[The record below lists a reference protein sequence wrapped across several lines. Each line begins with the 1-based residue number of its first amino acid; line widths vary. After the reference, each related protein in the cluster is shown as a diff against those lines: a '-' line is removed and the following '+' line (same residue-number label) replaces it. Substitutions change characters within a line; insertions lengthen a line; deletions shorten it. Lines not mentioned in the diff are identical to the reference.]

1 MNARLVLMS
10 TALFALTG
18 CSPHQPGVRP
28 SPPVSTSAPITSVSV
43 PNLKAAQPAA
53 GPSFSE
59 LNLAT
64 LDERTPVL
72 TYHDVIGSRRQKDA
86 VWFDCTVSEFEA
98 QMKFL
103 YQQGAHVITL
113 EQLRR
118 HLTTGERLP
127 DRAIALTF
135 DDNYQGVYDLA
146 VPLLKKYG
154 YPFAVFVHTDYVG
167 SRKGRP
173 KMTWAELRELD
184 QGGLAT
190 IGAHTMSHTADL
202 GLLPTA
208 RQDAELRGSKSALEA
223 RLGHPVTFLS
233 YPNGKA
239 NASAFERSR
248 LAGYTLGFME
258 KWGPVEQSPGIL
270 ALNRYIHIQL
280 PRAWAETYGPAP
292 LPEARTVTLTPPTP
306 VTTGHTVAAGLRLT
320 VRLGGRMVAQPA
332 DAQAAVNSTGL
343 STASP
348 DVLPVPLVTR
358 TADGVLNGPWKVQDS
373 AFVPAVDPA
382 RLAGRPLVLWNRER
396 LTVLPFVSE
405 RMNAALQLQAFMPE
419 LQGAFVAE
427 AWLVQEGRA
436 LSGEEIRRASS
447 TAISTRRSQVF
458 LGVTR
463 SGVLFLGRS
472 TVTVDAERLARAA
485 QAAGAQEA
493 VLIF

>member
-10 TALFALTG
+10 TALFALSG
-18 CSPHQPGVRP
+18 CSPHRPVVQP
-28 SPPVSTSAPITSVSV
+28 SPPVSIPALVKSVSV
-43 PNLKAAQPAA
+43 PDLRTAQPAFRTLSLA
-53 GPSFSE
+53 S
-59 LNLAT
+59 LNG
-64 LDERTPVL
+64 RVPVL

-86 VWFDCTVSEFEA
+86 VWFDCTATEFAA

-103 YQQGAHVITL
+103 YQQRAHVITL

-135 DDNYQGVYDLA
+135 DDNYQGVYDIA
-146 VPLLKKYG
+146 VPLLKRYG

-173 KMTWAELRELD
+173 KMTWDELRELD

-208 RQDAELRGSKSALEA
+208 RQDAELRGSKRALEA

-233 YPNGKA
+233 YPNGQA
-239 NASAFERSR
+239 NASAFERAR

-258 KWGPVEQSPGIL
+258 EWGPVEQSPGIL

-280 PRAWAETYGPAP
+280 PRAWAETYGSAP
-292 LPEARTVTLTPPTP
+292 LPKAQVVVLAAPTP
-306 VTTGHTVAAGLRLT
+306 VTTEHTVAAGVRLT
-320 VRLGGRMVAQPA
+320 LRRGGRMVAQLNGERAPVSRDDMA
-332 DAQAAVNSTGL
+332 SVPPDAL
-343 STASP
+343 PLLLAS
-348 DVLPVPLVTR
+348 R
-358 TADGVLNGPWKVQDS
+358 TADGILNGPRKIQDS
-373 AFVPAVDPA
+373 AFVPESDLA
-382 RLAGRPLVLWNRER
+382 RLAGRPLVLWNQER
-396 LTVLPFVSE
+396 LAVLPFVPES
-405 RMNAALQLQAFMPE
+405 MNSGAQVQAFMPD
-419 LQGAFVAE
+419 LQGVFVAG
-427 AWLVQEGRA
+427 AWLVQGGRA
-436 LSGEEIRRASS
+436 LSGEEIRRAAS
-447 TAISTRRSQVF
+447 TDINTRRPHVF

-463 SGVLFLGRS
+463 SGVPLLGS
-472 TVTVDAERLARAA
+472 ASVAVTPERLAKAA
-485 QAAGAQEA
+485 QASGAQEA